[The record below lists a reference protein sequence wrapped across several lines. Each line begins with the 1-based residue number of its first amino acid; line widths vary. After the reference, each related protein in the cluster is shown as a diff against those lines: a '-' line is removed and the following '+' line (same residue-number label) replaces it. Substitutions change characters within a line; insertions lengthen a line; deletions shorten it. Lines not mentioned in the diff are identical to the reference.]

1 MEVTASIENPQVSAG
16 DRINVCVEFQPSVHF
31 SNEQTPVLLSGYALV
46 QGSFRLGDMLLSE
59 PFAIARK
66 SGVVLTKRGLE
77 YGQAKNNGSLFTG
90 VLDGLKNLVVNA
102 PSNSRSP
109 KSGSG
114 NQSAGLSHEDDG
126 DYPIF
131 ATSQLLLFT
140 DMKLDSPRKFHIAAD
155 LPSSLPSSYR
165 SRSLQISYQV
175 VIGFER
181 LDPLMIHKP
190 TDTKLFLNFKL
201 LPKSPTSA
209 EPNPEQ
215 FDLTHPINT
224 DSPIL
229 LSSNLV
235 NGVDTDEHE
244 SGSNDMSAF
253 IDQLLDS
260 SNDTEIIK
268 KRRRS
273 SSIAQIPGSQ
283 YTRVSYDISR
293 NGVKIAQLLLS
304 RPAIHIGDVLAGQ
317 IKFLRPCLH
326 VSVSLELEESIDESC
341 AALPSSGLVAMGGDP
356 TVNSIAYARQHQGT
370 YGLEELP
377 LYLPTLTSIPPRL
390 DTEQISAKW
399 FLQMEFVC
407 LTGSAF
413 TEASET
419 DEVLLAKSQID
430 HETFTCKIPIYVL
443 PPTQG
448 GIPATKTWRL

>member
-16 DRINVCVEFQPSVHF
+16 DRINICVEFHPSHSF
-31 SNEQTPVLLSGYALV
+31 SRDQSPILLSGYALV

-59 PFAIARK
+59 PFAAARK

-77 YGQAKNNGSLFTG
+77 YGQSKNSGSLFTG

-102 PSNSRSP
+102 PSNP
-109 KSGSG
+109 HGSKPG
-114 NQSAGLSHEDDG
+114 AGGQSLNLSHDDEG

-131 ATSQLLLFT
+131 ATAQLLLFT
-140 DMKLDSPRKFHIAAD
+140 DLKLDSPRKFHIAAD
-155 LPSSLPSSYR
+155 LPPSLPSSYR

-181 LDPLMIHKP
+181 IDPQMTRKP

-201 LPKSPTSA
+201 LPKAPSSA

-224 DSPIL
+224 DSPVL
-229 LSSNLV
+229 LSSNLIS
-235 NGVDTDEHE
+235 GVETDESD
-244 SGSNDMSAF
+244 SGSNYMSAF

-260 SNDTEIIK
+260 SNDAEIVK

-283 YTRVSYDISR
+283 YSRVSYDISR

-317 IKFLRPCLH
+317 LTFLRPCLH
-326 VSVSLELEESIDESC
+326 VSISLELEESIEESC
-341 AALPSSGLVAMGGDP
+341 AALPTSGLVSTGNDP
-356 TVNSIAYARQHQGT
+356 TVNSIAFARQHQGT
-370 YGLEELP
+370 YGLQELP

-390 DTEQISAKW
+390 DTEQISARW

-407 LTGSAF
+407 LTGAAF

-430 HETFTCKIPIYVL
+430 HETFTCKIPVYVL
-443 PPTQG
+443 PPTQAG
-448 GIPATKTWRL
+448 APATKTWRL